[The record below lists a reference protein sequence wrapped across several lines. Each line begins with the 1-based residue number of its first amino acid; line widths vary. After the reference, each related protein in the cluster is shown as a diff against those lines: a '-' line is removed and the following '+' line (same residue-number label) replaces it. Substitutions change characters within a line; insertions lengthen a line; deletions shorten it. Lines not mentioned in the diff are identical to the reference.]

1 MKCDLR
7 LQRSPFILNFWGKA
21 SPTNQAGISTHSIV
35 YHSLDV
41 AAIGTELMWR
51 DRGRLTR
58 IAAAI
63 GIEVATLRSAL
74 PFLLALH
81 DIGKYARVFQ
91 AKAPDYWP
99 LVLGPYGQI
108 PPGNSHVTTGFQMLV
123 EFSDDGP
130 VREIFDAVMPG
141 WRASERKVL
150 FRALAG
156 HHGKPPDEGKR
167 PSIGPEDVCP
177 ACVAAA
183 QEHIRAMYALLRPGA
198 LPRRSQN
205 ELTILAVGVS
215 GLFVLADWIGSA
227 ETWFEYAA
235 PIEGDETFD
244 IYWRHARAAAKA
256 AVDQAHVSPAMVQN
270 FDGTSRFLPDGR
282 APTPVQAFAETAPL
296 LKGPSLTIVED
307 VTGSGKTE
315 AAVILAHRL
324 MVAGRANGLYVALP
338 TEATANAMWERLGS
352 SFRRLFAPD
361 ATPSLVLAH
370 GRRALH
376 KGFQDSVVDHAARAD
391 ARNGELTAGD
401 KERPS
406 SAECAEWIADDR
418 RKAFL
423 ADVGAGTIDQALLAI
438 LPVKHQSLRL
448 WGLADRVL
456 IVDEAHAY
464 DAYMT
469 REIETLLEF
478 QAALGGCTLVLSAT
492 LPQITR
498 RRFANAFRAGVSA
511 GRITAAVDLQAT
523 DYPLV
528 TIIGQESTIEA
539 GQPVREGLARFVTA
553 TRVDDLEG
561 ALARVIAAAQAG
573 ACVAF
578 VRNSVDE
585 AIAACDRLRAAGL
598 DPLLFHARF
607 AMWDRQRIEAE
618 VMGLF
623 GPPPTDA
630 ATRRG
635 RVLVATQVIE
645 QSLDLDFDLMVTDL
659 APVDLMIQ
667 RAGRLWRHA
676 RGPRPIAGPELVVLS
691 GEPVDDPD
699 KDWANRVL
707 GRGARVYPDHALL
720 WRSARALFGG
730 GGIATPDGVR
740 ALVEAVYDEAT
751 RAVAPEKLAGSERRA
766 EGETS
771 AASSIAQMNVL
782 LLRPNLGR
790 PHVGYSF
797 DAGAWESDVRTPTR
811 LSEDNMRIRLGRLV
825 ESGVQP
831 WAEADER
838 WRAWALSEVSIR
850 VGRIS
855 REDESDP
862 IMTSAVA
869 AAKAQWPEAEQKAV
883 PLIALQ
889 NGDAWTGLA
898 RNSRGEIVSVEY
910 SPSTG
915 LSFREL

>member
-91 AKAPDYWP
+91 AKSPDYWP

-183 QEHIRAMYALLRPGA
+183 QEHIRAMYALLQPSA

-370 GRRALH
+370 GRRHAQL
-376 KGFQDSVVDHAARAD
+376 DS
-391 ARNGELTAGD
+391 
-401 KERPS
+401 
-406 SAECAEWIADDR
+406 
-418 RKAFL
+418 
-423 ADVGAGTIDQALLAI
+423 
-438 LPVKHQSLRL
+438 
-448 WGLADRVL
+448 
-456 IVDEAHAY
+456 
-464 DAYMT
+464 
-469 REIETLLEF
+469 
-478 QAALGGCTLVLSAT
+478 
-492 LPQITR
+492 
-498 RRFANAFRAGVSA
+498 
-511 GRITAAVDLQAT
+511 
-523 DYPLV
+523 
-528 TIIGQESTIEA
+528 
-539 GQPVREGLARFVTA
+539 
-553 TRVDDLEG
+553 
-561 ALARVIAAAQAG
+561 
-573 ACVAF
+573 
-578 VRNSVDE
+578 
-585 AIAACDRLRAAGL
+585 
-598 DPLLFHARF
+598 
-607 AMWDRQRIEAE
+607 
-618 VMGLF
+618 
-623 GPPPTDA
+623 
-630 ATRRG
+630 
-635 RVLVATQVIE
+635 
-645 QSLDLDFDLMVTDL
+645 
-659 APVDLMIQ
+659 
-667 RAGRLWRHA
+667 
-676 RGPRPIAGPELVVLS
+676 
-691 GEPVDDPD
+691 
-699 KDWANRVL
+699 
-707 GRGARVYPDHALL
+707 
-720 WRSARALFGG
+720 
-730 GGIATPDGVR
+730 
-740 ALVEAVYDEAT
+740 
-751 RAVAPEKLAGSERRA
+751 
-766 EGETS
+766 
-771 AASSIAQMNVL
+771 
-782 LLRPNLGR
+782 
-790 PHVGYSF
+790 
-797 DAGAWESDVRTPTR
+797 
-811 LSEDNMRIRLGRLV
+811 
-825 ESGVQP
+825 
-831 WAEADER
+831 
-838 WRAWALSEVSIR
+838 
-850 VGRIS
+850 
-855 REDESDP
+855 
-862 IMTSAVA
+862 
-869 AAKAQWPEAEQKAV
+869 
-883 PLIALQ
+883 
-889 NGDAWTGLA
+889 
-898 RNSRGEIVSVEY
+898 
-910 SPSTG
+910 
-915 LSFREL
+915 